1 MSKART
7 GPPEHDTPPRYLPD
21 VPPPQHGADY
31 GLHTLTAV
39 IEMQKSLGVLT
50 AKVERLVED
59 VKTQGDKI
67 DGMRLKLA
75 LFAGGGAVVGA
86 LIGGLV
92 AVLNAI
98 PWDRLFPPT

>member
-1 MSKART
+1 M
-7 GPPEHDTPPRYLPD
+7 
-21 VPPPQHGADY
+21 
-31 GLHTLTAV
+31 
-39 IEMQKSLGVLT
+39 
-50 AKVERLVED
+50 ERLVED